1 MACTFRSYW
10 SSIWHHLLCT
20 DNGHKIRSHT
30 AASYYDHYDYRASY
44 DYDGACYDDHYDYRA
59 SYDYD
64 GACYYDFDYYDDDY
78 YYYDYNGASYDDFDY
93 YDDDSSWAGAG

>member
-30 AASYYDHYDYRASY
+30 AASYY
-44 DYDGACYDDHYDYRA
+44 DHYDYRA